1 MTMNMTPGI
10 YPVACHTKNIGPG
23 STFVAIRG
31 VACDGA
37 TFIASA
43 IEKGATRIVIERG
56 AQLPDDARAV
66 IAQRHHVKHVELL
79 EVENTR
85 RALALLSAEAHG
97 FPAKKLKIIGI
108 TGTKG
113 KTTTAFLLHHI
124 LKQAGIPV
132 ALLSTVHN
140 QIGQTIIPAELTTA
154 QPDFLHYFFARCVA
168 EGITHVVMEVAA
180 QAFSLSRVEGL
191 EFSGALFTNFSHE
204 HLEFY
209 KDMDEY
215 FQAKCQ
221 LFAQTQKNAPILFNA
236 DDERVASAAPH
247 GAHSFGFAPG
257 ATFGLRVEHSSPDG
271 MQVAVS
277 GPITLS
283 VFCPTLF
290 GHFNAYNIG
299 AAVAMAHQFGISAV
313 QVADGVATFPG
324 VRGRLERYKVPNGAI
339 CVIDYAHTPDSY
351 RAVLSTLREQ
361 TDHLIVIFG
370 AGGRRDKF
378 KRPIMGSIAADYADL
393 VILTSDNPRD
403 EDPDGIIRD
412 IRAGIPESAALIIE
426 QDREK
431 AIQIA
436 YRKSHTG
443 SIIVVL
449 GKGPDE
455 YQIVGTQKI
464 PFSEKNIIQNLG

>member
-1 MTMNMTPGI
+1 
-10 YPVACHTKNIGPG
+10 V
-23 STFVAIRG
+23 SL
-31 VACDGA
+31 DGA
-37 TFIASA
+37 AYIASA
-43 IEKGATRIVIERG
+43 IEKGATRIIIERG
-56 AQLPDDARAV
+56 SPLPNDARAA
-66 IAQRHHVKHVELL
+66 IANHNIELI

-85 RALALLSAEAHG
+85 RALALLSAEANG
-97 FPAKKLKIIGI
+97 FPAKRLHLIGI

-124 LKQAGIPV
+124 LKHAGIPV

-140 QIGQTIIPAELTTA
+140 QIGDTIIPAELTTA
-154 QPDFLHYFFARCVA
+154 QPDFLHYFFARCVS
-168 EGITHVVMEVAA
+168 EHITHVVMEVAA

-221 LFAQTQKNAPILFNA
+221 LFALTKKDAPILFNA
-236 DDERVASAAPH
+236 DDARVASVAPS
-247 GAHSFGFAPG
+247 GAHSFGFG
-257 ATFGLRVEHSSPDG
+257 RNTTFGLRVERSSPDG
-271 MQVAVS
+271 MQVAIT
-277 GPITLS
+277 GPVTAS

-299 AAVAMAHQFGISAV
+299 AAVAMAYQFGVSVSQIIDAI
-313 QVADGVATFPG
+313 ATSPG

-378 KRPIMGSIAADYADL
+378 KRPIMGGIAAEYANM

-403 EDPDGIIRD
+403 EDPVAIIED
-412 IRAGIPESAALIIE
+412 IRAGIPEDAALIVE
-426 QDREK
+426 LDREK
-431 AIQIA
+431 AIQYA
-436 YRKSHTG
+436 YHQSHAG

-464 PFSEKNIIQNLG
+464 PFSEKNIIQNLC